1 MKMKLKLQIVEE
13 QSAPDPALENEIP
26 WFNVDL
32 ALSFKPDNMALW
44 NVMCKELARQEKE
57 HKK

>member
-1 MKMKLKLQIVEE
+1 MKLKLQITET

-32 ALSFKPDNMALW
+32 ILTFKPDNMALW
-44 NVMCKELARQEKE
+44 NVICKELERQEKE
-57 HKK
+57 NKA